1 MKLIKIIT
9 STVLVLSV
17 SSCAP
22 KIEEDASSNESG
34 RNLYFASGACY
45 SGNGITTFTNT
56 TSSNVVVKV
65 PLSSPSSASVIAD
78 YASVN
83 SIVGDSPVALSFAA
97 DGNLLVGVENT
108 TTVGARKID
117 IVNKDQTDP
126 SASRSAFNQNITALS
141 AQIRSMV
148 RLPDGYLLVSRS
160 TAIEKI
166 RETSSRLLSSTHAWV
181 TPTNPPVTTSCGPSV
196 TLISSVLALPSGQI
210 VFGHAATGQSRV
222 AVVSGGGFLVAGD
235 CRSAVTPAV
244 ATSFPTAL
252 AYDAEN
258 QRLFVAYMGATTA
271 DNVNQIISYSVN
283 ETTGVLSNPQEIYD
297 SNGFGSTYNFLLF
310 GVSAMTYDSVEKKLY
325 VATSNT
331 TATNIVT
338 SGNYQITKLNYD
350 ASLIGTVNTSVL
362 SLDSVLVPSSR
373 DTKCISSM
381 IISN

>member
-1 MKLIKIIT
+1 MRFTKIATIF
-9 STVLVLSV
+9 VLLAGI

-22 KIEEDASSNESG
+22 KIEEDSASSDSG
-34 RNLYFASGACY
+34 RYLYFSSGACY

-56 TSSNVVVKV
+56 TSSNIVAKV
-65 PLSSPSSASVIAD
+65 SLSNPSTNTIIADYSSASTV
-78 YASVN
+78 
-83 SIVGDSPVALSFAA
+83 VGDSPAALAFAP

-117 IVNKDQTDP
+117 IVNKDQTNP
-126 SASRSAFNQNITALS
+126 AASRSAFNQNITALT
-141 AQIRSMV
+141 AQIRSMAM
-148 RLPDGYLLVSRS
+148 LPDGFLLVSRS

-166 RETSSRLLSSTHAWV
+166 NSSSRLLSSTYAWV
-181 TPTNPPVTTSCGPSV
+181 TPTNPPATTACGPSV

-210 VFGHAATGQSRV
+210 VFGHAATGASRV

-235 CRSAVTPAV
+235 CKSAVTPTV

-258 QRLFVAYMGATTA
+258 QRLFVAYMGSTTA

-283 ETTGVLSNPQEIYD
+283 ETTGVLSSPQEIYD
-297 SNGFGSTYNFLLF
+297 SNGFGTTYNYLLF
-310 GVSAMTYDSVEKKLY
+310 GVSAMTYDSVDKKLY

-338 SGNYQITKLNYD
+338 SGNYQIMKLNYD
-350 ASLIGTVNTSVL
+350 ASLIGSSNASVL
-362 SLDSVLVPSSR
+362 TLDSIVVPSSR

-381 IISN
+381 ILSN